1 MTYTA
6 FGPVP
11 DIVSDPARLAADI
24 RALLADLLALTKD
37 GLAEVANSSLGGEL
51 SLRVGGLFDELRVL
65 SYTAG
70 APELPCCEGDD
81 DEAVASWANTVTTI
95 ASTGQLPG

>member
-11 DIVSDPARLAADI
+11 DIVTDPTRLVADL
-24 RALLADLLALTKD
+24 RALLTDLLALTGG

-51 SLRVGGLFDELRVL
+51 SQRAGALFDELRVL

-70 APELPCCEGDD
+70 ASELPCCEGDD

-95 ASTGQLPG
+95 ASTGQLAA